1 MLSLHSLIGKGIA
14 MTAWKFLIELNLAC
28 SFQTKEGK
36 KAGKASNSELKR
48 WFLNGVVF
56 ANGERLQ
63 FDEVI
68 DFPIT
73 SMVLFQNS
81 TNRVTLF

>member
-1 MLSLHSLIGKGIA
+1 

-36 KAGKASNSELKR
+36 KVGKASNSELKR

>member
-1 MLSLHSLIGKGIA
+1 

-36 KAGKASNSELKR
+36 KVGKASNSELKR

-56 ANGERLQ
+56 ANGERLR

-81 TNRVTLF
+81 ANRVTLF